1 MDFQCDA
8 IMMTDIDEA
17 CDLFHGSAIITK
29 RKNAPNRRAEMKFG
43 AAAYLMSTAI
53 IAVISASP
61 VYAYA
66 KDAAEKPAS
75 NPVYKDAKATVD
87 ARVNDLLSKMTLEEK
102 IAQIM
107 TVWDAKAEV
116 FDAKGEFDAA
126 KMSAKFPDGIGQFA
140 RPSDASGPTSPRK
153 VKGRDVRG
161 TVRLV
166 NALQKHAMTQT
177 RLGIPILMHEEGLH
191 GYAALDATSFP
202 QSIALASS
210 WDPGLIRDINAVIGR
225 EIRARGVSLALSPVV
240 DVARD
245 PRWGRI
251 EETFGEDPHLAGE
264 MGVAAVEGL
273 QGMGRVTTLGA
284 GKVFATLKHLTGHGQ
299 PESGTNVGPANIS
312 ERTLREYFFPPFEQ
326 VVKRTGIQAVMA
338 SYNEI
343 DGVPSHANKWLLN
356 DVLRGEWG
364 FLGAVVSDYYA
375 IDELAGRHSIAKDKT
390 DAALLALAA
399 GVDSD
404 LPTGAA
410 YSTLLASVRSDKVP
424 EADVNQAVGRMLAMK
439 FRAGLFEN
447 PYADA
452 NAAVKITNNAEAIAL
467 ALKAAQRSITLLKND
482 GMLPLS
488 LSSNVPTIAVIGP
501 SAAVARL
508 GGYYGQPPVT
518 VSILDGIK
526 AKVGKRANIVFAQG
540 VKITEDD
547 DWWADEV
554 KLADPAANRALIAE
568 AVMAAKNVDH
578 IILTLGDT
586 EQTSREGWADTHLGD
601 RSSLDLVGEQQELF
615 DALKALGKP
624 ITVVL
629 INGRPASISK
639 ISNEANAIIEGWYLG
654 EQGGNAM
661 ADVLFGDV
669 NPGGKLPVTFP
680 RNVGQLP
687 VVYNH
692 KPTARRGY
700 LFDDKAPLY
709 PFGFGL
715 SYSTFELGVPAL
727 SSASIAANGTVTVT
741 VPVKNTSARAGD
753 ETVQIYVRDKVSSV
767 TRSVKDLKAFK
778 RVTLAAGEA
787 SNVTFT
793 LNSEAFQMWNDKM
806 ERVVEPGEFEIMA
819 GPDSVNVKSATLTV
833 TP

>member
-1 MDFQCDA
+1 
-8 IMMTDIDEA
+8 
-17 CDLFHGSAIITK
+17 
-29 RKNAPNRRAEMKFG
+29 MKFG
-43 AAAYLMSTAI
+43 AAALLLGTSIVAGYAAYPTHAQTTA
-53 IAVISASP
+53 ASEARP
-61 VYAYA
+61 I
-66 KDAAEKPAS
+66 
-75 NPVYKDAKATVD
+75 YKNAKAPVD
-87 ARVNDLLSKMTLEEK
+87 ARVADLLSKMTLEEK

-107 TVWDAKAEV
+107 TVWDAKSEL
-116 FDAKGEFDAA
+116 FDATGEFDAA
-126 KMSAKFPDGIGQFA
+126 KMTVKFPDGIGQFA
-140 RPSDASGPTSPRK
+140 RPSDATGPASPRK

-166 NALQKHAMTQT
+166 NALQKHAVTQT

-191 GYAALDATSFP
+191 GYAARDATSFP
-202 QSIALASS
+202 QAIALASS
-210 WDPGLIRDINAVIGR
+210 WDPDLVREINVIIAR

-251 EETFGEDPHLAGE
+251 EETFGEDPYLAGE
-264 MGVAAVEGL
+264 LGVAAVEGL
-273 QGMGRVTTLGA
+273 QGTGKATTLA
-284 GKVFATLKHLTGHGQ
+284 PGKVFATLKHLTGHGQ
-299 PESGTNVGPANIS
+299 PESGTNVGPASIS
-312 ERTLREYFFPPFEQ
+312 ERVLREYFFPPFEQ

-343 DGVPSHANKWLLN
+343 DGVPSHANNWLLN

-364 FLGAVVSDYYA
+364 FKGAVVSDYYA
-375 IDELAGRHSIAKDKT
+375 IDELASRHGIAKDKSE
-390 DAALLALAA
+390 AAMLALAA

-410 YSTLLASVRSDKVP
+410 YSTLLAAVREGKVS
-424 EADVNQAVGRMLAMK
+424 EAAINQAVGRMLALK

-452 NAAVKITNNAEAIAL
+452 AAAVTITNNAEARAL

-482 GMLPLS
+482 GMLPLNLAS
-488 LSSNVPTIAVIGP
+488 KAPTIAVIGP

-526 AKVGKRANIVFAQG
+526 AKVGSRANIIFAQG

-554 KLADPAANRALIAE
+554 KLADPAANRKLIAA
-568 AVMAAKNVDH
+568 AVAAAKDADQ

-629 INGRPASISK
+629 INGRPPSIGK
-639 ISNEANAIIEGWYLG
+639 IADEANAIIEGWYLG
-654 EQGGNAM
+654 EQGGNAV

-687 VVYNH
+687 FYYNH

-700 LFDDKAPLY
+700 LFDDKSPLY

-715 SYSTFELGVPAL
+715 SYTTFELGAPTL
-727 SSASIAANGTVTVT
+727 SSPRIAANGAVTVT
-741 VPVKNTSARAGD
+741 VPVKNTGSRTGD
-753 ETVQIYVRDKVSSV
+753 ETVQIYVRDRVSSV
-767 TRSVKDLKAFK
+767 TRSIKDLRAFT
-778 RVTLAAGEA
+778 RVTLASGETR
-787 SNVTFT
+787 NVSFT
-793 LNSEAFQMWNDKM
+793 LTSEAFQMWNDKM
-806 ERVVEPGEFEIMA
+806 VRVVEPGEFDIMA
-819 GPDSVNVKSATLTV
+819 GPDSANVKSVTLTV

>member
-1 MDFQCDA
+1 
-8 IMMTDIDEA
+8 
-17 CDLFHGSAIITK
+17 
-29 RKNAPNRRAEMKFG
+29 MKSG
-43 AAAYLMSTAI
+43 AATLLFRTVAI
-53 IAVISASP
+53 ATIAMYP
-61 VYAYA
+61 VHA
-66 KDAAEKPAS
+66 
-75 NPVYKDAKATVD
+75 DAKETAEAGALYKSAEAPVD
-87 ARVNDLLSKMTLEEK
+87 ARVSDLLAKMTLEEK

-116 FDAKGEFDAA
+116 FDANGEFDAA
-126 KMSAKFPDGIGQFA
+126 KMSTKFPYNIGQFA
-140 RPSDASGPTSPRK
+140 RPSDALGPASPRK

-166 NALQKHAMTQT
+166 NALQTHAMTQT

-202 QSIALASS
+202 QAIALASS
-210 WDPGLIRDINAVIGR
+210 WDPDLLREINVVIGR

-251 EETFGEDPHLAGE
+251 EETFGEDPYLTAE
-264 MGVAAVEGL
+264 LGVAAVEGL
-273 QGMGRVTTLGA
+273 QGTGRVTTLA
-284 GKVFATLKHLTGHGQ
+284 PGKVFATLKHLTGHGQ
-299 PESGTNVGPANIS
+299 PESGTNIGPASIS
-312 ERTLREYFFPPFEQ
+312 ERVLREYFFPPFEQ
-326 VVKRTGIQAVMA
+326 VVKRTGIQSVMA

-343 DGVPSHANKWLLN
+343 DGVPSHASKWLLG
-356 DVLRGEWG
+356 DILRGEWG
-364 FLGAVVSDYYA
+364 FKGAVVSDYYA

-390 DAALLALAA
+390 EAAILALAA

-410 YSTLLASVRSDKVP
+410 YSTLITSVREGKVS
-424 EADVNQAVGRMLAMK
+424 EAAINQAVGRILAMK

-452 NAAVKITNNAEAIAL
+452 DAAVKITNNAAAKAL

-488 LSSNVPTIAVIGP
+488 LTSKASKIAVIGP

-508 GGYYGQPPVT
+508 GGYYGQPAVT

-526 AKVGKRANIVFAQG
+526 AKAGKHANIVFAQG

-547 DWWADEV
+547 DWWGDEV
-554 KLADPAANRALIAE
+554 KLADPVANRKLIAE
-568 AVMAAKNVDH
+568 AVETAKNADM

-586 EQTSREGWADTHLGD
+586 EQTSREGWAESHLGD

-615 DALKALGKP
+615 DALKATGKP
-624 ITVVL
+624 IAVVL
-629 INGRPASISK
+629 INGRPPSIVK
-639 ISNEANAIIEGWYLG
+639 IATEANAIIEGWYLG
-654 EQGGNAM
+654 EQGGNAL
-661 ADVLFGDV
+661 ANVLFGDV

-687 VVYNH
+687 FFYNH

-700 LFDDKAPLY
+700 LFDEKAPLY
-709 PFGFGL
+709 PFGFGM
-715 SYSTFELGVPAL
+715 SYSTFELGAPTL
-727 SSASIAANGTVTVT
+727 SSATIATKGTVAVTVT
-741 VPVKNTSARAGD
+741 VKNTSDRAGD

-778 RVTLAAGEA
+778 RVTLAAGE
-787 SNVTFT
+787 SKNVIFT
-793 LNSEAFQMWNDKM
+793 LTPETFQMWNDKM
-806 ERVVEPGEFEIMA
+806 ERVVEPGEFDIMA
-819 GPDSVNVKSATLTV
+819 GPDSANLKTVTLTV

>member
-1 MDFQCDA
+1 
-8 IMMTDIDEA
+8 
-17 CDLFHGSAIITK
+17 
-29 RKNAPNRRAEMKFG
+29 
-43 AAAYLMSTAI
+43 
-53 IAVISASP
+53 
-61 VYAYA
+61 
-66 KDAAEKPAS
+66 
-75 NPVYKDAKATVD
+75 
-87 ARVNDLLSKMTLEEK
+87 
-102 IAQIM
+102 M

-116 FDAKGEFDAA
+116 FDANGEFDAA
-126 KMSAKFPDGIGQFA
+126 KMSAKFPYGIGQFA
-140 RPSDASGPTSPRK
+140 RPSDALGPASPRK

-166 NALQKHAMTQT
+166 NALQTHAMTQT

-202 QSIALASS
+202 QAIALASS
-210 WDPGLIRDINAVIGR
+210 WDPDLIREINVVIGR

-251 EETFGEDPHLAGE
+251 EETFGEDPYLTAE
-264 MGVAAVEGL
+264 LGVAAVEGL
-273 QGMGRVTTLGA
+273 QGTSKVTTLA
-284 GKVFATLKHLTGHGQ
+284 PGKVFATLKHLTGHGQ
-299 PESGTNVGPANIS
+299 PESGTNIGPASIS
-312 ERTLREYFFPPFEQ
+312 ERVLREYFFPPFEQ

-343 DGVPSHANKWLLN
+343 DGIPSHASKWLLG
-356 DVLRGEWG
+356 DVLRREWG
-364 FLGAVVSDYYA
+364 FKGAVVSDYYA

-390 DAALLALAA
+390 EAAILALAA

-410 YSTLLASVRSDKVP
+410 YSTLITSVREGKVS
-424 EADVNQAVGRMLAMK
+424 EAAINQAVGRILAMK

-452 NAAVKITNNAEAIAL
+452 DAAVKITNNAAAKAL

-488 LSSNVPTIAVIGP
+488 LTSKASKIAVIGP

-508 GGYYGQPPVT
+508 GGYYGQPAVT

-526 AKVGKRANIVFAQG
+526 AKAGKHANIVFAQG

-547 DWWADEV
+547 DWWGDEV
-554 KLADPAANRALIAE
+554 KLADPAANRKLIAE
-568 AVMAAKNVDH
+568 AVEAAKNADQ

-586 EQTSREGWADTHLGD
+586 EQTSREGWAESHLGD

-615 DALKALGKP
+615 DALKATGKP

-629 INGRPASISK
+629 INGRPASIGK
-639 ISNEANAIIEGWYLG
+639 IANEANAIIEGWYLG
-654 EQGGNAM
+654 EQGGSAA

-687 VVYNH
+687 FYYNH

-700 LFDDKAPLY
+700 LFDEKAPLY

-715 SYSTFELGVPAL
+715 SYSTFELGAPTL
-727 SSASIAANGTVTVT
+727 SSATIATNGTVAVT
-741 VPVKNTSARAGD
+741 VPVKNTSDRAGD

-778 RVTLAAGEA
+778 RVTLAAGE
-787 SNVTFT
+787 SKNVIFRLTPET
-793 LNSEAFQMWNDKM
+793 FQMWNDKM
-806 ERVVEPGEFEIMA
+806 ERVVEPGEFDIMA
-819 GPDSVNVKSATLTV
+819 GPDSANLKTVTLTV

>member
-1 MDFQCDA
+1 MKRA
-8 IMMTDIDEA
+8 IVALMLGVT
-17 CDLFHGSAIITK
+17 
-29 RKNAPNRRAEMKFG
+29 G
-43 AAAYLMSTAI
+43 AACIGFQPWAAANAAAPAGSPIYK
-53 IAVISASP
+53 SASAP
-61 VYAYA
+61 
-66 KDAAEKPAS
+66 
-75 NPVYKDAKATVD
+75 VD
-87 ARVNDLLSKMTLEEK
+87 ARIEDLLARMTLEEK
-102 IAQIM
+102 IAQII
-107 TVWDAKAEV
+107 TIWDNKPEI
-116 FDAKGEFDAA
+116 FDDKGEFDPA
-126 KMSAKFPDGIGQFA
+126 KMSAKFPNGIGQFA
-140 RPSDASGPTSPRK
+140 RPSDAKGPSSPRA

-166 NALQKHAMTQT
+166 NALQKHAMTST

-202 QSIALASS
+202 QAIALASS
-210 WDPGLIRDINAVIGR
+210 WDPDLIRDVNAVIGR
-225 EIRARGVSLALSPVV
+225 EIRARGVHLALSPVV

-273 QGMGRVTTLGA
+273 QGINKASTLGA

-312 ERTLREYFFPPFEQ
+312 ERALREYFFPPFEQ

-343 DGVPSHANKWLLN
+343 DGVPSHGNKWLLG

-364 FLGAVVSDYYA
+364 FKGAVVSDYYA
-375 IDELAGRHSIAKDKT
+375 IEEMARRHGVAKDNAE
-390 DAALLALAA
+390 AARLALAA

-410 YSTLLASVRSDKVP
+410 YSTLLASVKEGKVK
-424 EADVNQAVGRMLAMK
+424 EAAIDQAVRRMLSLK

-452 NAAVKITNNAEAIAL
+452 DAAVKITNNADAKAL
-467 ALKAAQRSITLLKND
+467 ALKSAQRSITLLKND

-488 LSSNVPTIAVIGP
+488 LGAKPQTIAVIGP
-501 SAAVARL
+501 SANVARL

-518 VSILDGIK
+518 VPILEGIK
-526 AKVGKRANIVFAQG
+526 TKVGKRANIIFAQG

-554 KLADPAANRALIAE
+554 KLADPAANRKLIAE
-568 AVMAAKNVDH
+568 AVNTARGADQ

-586 EQTSREGWADTHLGD
+586 EQTSREGWAENHLGD
-601 RSSLDLVGEQQELF
+601 RDSLDLVGEQQELF

-629 INGRPASISK
+629 INGRPASINK
-639 ISNEANAIIEGWYLG
+639 IAVEANAILEGWYLG
-654 EQGGNAM
+654 EQGGNAV
-661 ADVLFGDV
+661 ADVLFGAV
-669 NPGGKLPVTFP
+669 NPGGKLPVTVP
-680 RNVGQLP
+680 RSAGQLP
-687 VVYNH
+687 FTYNH

-700 LFDDKAPLY
+700 LFADKEPLY

-715 SYSTFELGVPAL
+715 SYSTFELGTPTL
-727 SSASIAANGTVTVT
+727 SSARIPKNGSVTVT
-741 VPVKNTSARAGD
+741 VAVKNSSNRAGD
-753 ETVQIYVRDKVSSV
+753 ETVQIYIRDKISSV
-767 TRSVKDLKAFK
+767 TRSVKDLRAFR
-778 RVTLAAGEA
+778 RVTLAPGETR
-787 SNVTFT
+787 NVSFT
-793 LNSEAFQMWNDKM
+793 LTPEAFHFWNDKM

-819 GPDSVNVKSATLTV
+819 GPNSAGLKSTLLTI
-833 TP
+833 TE